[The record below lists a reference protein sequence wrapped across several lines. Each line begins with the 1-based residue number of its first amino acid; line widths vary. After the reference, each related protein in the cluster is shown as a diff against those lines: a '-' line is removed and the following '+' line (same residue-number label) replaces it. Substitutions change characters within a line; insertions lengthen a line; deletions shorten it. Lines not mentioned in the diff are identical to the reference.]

1 MVAIFLALL
10 LLFAPARA
18 QDCSFFMQEGVRGFV
33 TQIRDKMVI
42 AIHGGL
48 SSAQESFEF
57 CQKVSS
63 LVPEDFG
70 VASLDF
76 SPSPL
81 GKQEVAE
88 AVLMAKVLKKKGAK
102 SIGLIGYSHGGY
114 IALMA
119 APYIKPAFV
128 IDIAGMTDLA
138 EMYKHFLKHPDI
150 FKNWISTVNAT
161 KTTCAKEGKEE
172 EACMVELSPITYAGF
187 MNFPIL
193 IVHGTL
199 DATVPYSQ
207 SLKLMEKLSIFRNRK
222 VWLFLFPADHSIE
235 LDKPPVSSIIKSFI
249 SWEEEGHGVYGSTAN
264 QKEHKALPGEGSS
277 KGNCS
282 SDNQSGTLGTIGKEQ
297 PALEV
302 RGNNTKGNEGGAG
315 QADHLGQDH

>member
-1 MVAIFLALL
+1 MGTVLLILL
-10 LLFAPARA
+10 LLFAPVKA
-18 QDCSFFMQEGVRGFV
+18 QDCSFFMQEGARGFV
-33 TQIRDKMVI
+33 TQIKDKMVI

-48 SSAQESFEF
+48 SSAQKSFEF
-57 CQKVSS
+57 CKKVSS
-63 LVPEDFG
+63 IVPDDFG

-81 GKQEVAE
+81 GKEEVAE
-88 AVLMAKVLKKKGAK
+88 AVLMAKVLRRKGAK
-102 SIGLIGYSHGGY
+102 AIGLIGYSHGGY

-138 EMYKHFLKHPDI
+138 DMYRHFLKHPNI

-161 KTTCAKEGKEE
+161 EAVCAKEGKEE
-172 EACMVELSPITYAGF
+172 AACMVELSPITYAGF
-187 MNFPIL
+187 MDFPIL
-193 IVHGTL
+193 IIHGTL

-222 VWLFLFPADHSIE
+222 TWLFLFPADHSIE

-249 SWEEEGHGVYGSTAN
+249 SWEEEGYGVYGSPTN
-264 QKEHKALPGEGSS
+264 QKEHKALPGKGGS
-277 KGNCS
+277 KGNGT
-282 SDNQSGTLGTIGKEQ
+282 SDNQSGALGTIGKEQ
-297 PALEV
+297 PTMEV
-302 RGNNTKGNEGGAG
+302 RGNNTKKDEGRAG
-315 QADHLGQDH
+315 QTNSIGQDH